1 MRKDWSSFSLCSG
14 DQSLLFYRRKET
26 PVPQQLFS
34 ALEQAVST
42 SEGKALYIL
51 VLICIA
57 MILDFLLGSFAAWR
71 DPQVKFTSQRGIDGI
86 LRKLA
91 SILVLVC
98 CIPVSALVPAE
109 AGLAALIV
117 LYLGYLVMELASV
130 VENLSKLGAPVSG
143 LLKFIENISEIGTH
157 NDESQK

>member
-1 MRKDWSSFSLCSG
+1 M
-14 DQSLLFYRRKET
+14 
-26 PVPQQLFS
+26 PQQLFS

-117 LYLGYLVMELASV
+117 LYLGYLFYELASV
-130 VENLSKLGAPVSG
+130 IENLERLGAPVSG
-143 LLKFIENISEIGTH
+143 LRRFIENISDTVRH
-157 NDESQK
+157 NEKD

>member
-1 MRKDWSSFSLCSG
+1 M
-14 DQSLLFYRRKET
+14 
-26 PVPQQLFS
+26 PQQLFS

-117 LYLGYLVMELASV
+117 LYLGYLFYELASV
-130 VENLSKLGAPVSG
+130 IENLERLGAPVSG

>member
-1 MRKDWSSFSLCSG
+1 MNIP
-14 DQSLLFYRRKET
+14 QELFNT
-26 PVPQQLFS
+26 
-34 ALEQAVST
+34 LEQAVST
-42 SEGKALYIL
+42 TEGKALYIL
-51 VLICIA
+51 TLICIA

-109 AGLAALIV
+109 AGIAALIV

-130 VENLSKLGAPVSG
+130 VENLSKLGAPVG
-143 LLKFIENISEIGTH
+143 PLMRFIENIHS
-157 NDESQK
+157 SK

>member
-1 MRKDWSSFSLCSG
+1 M
-14 DQSLLFYRRKET
+14 
-26 PVPQQLFS
+26 PQQLFS

-117 LYLGYLVMELASV
+117 LYLGYLALELASV

-143 LLKFIENISEIGTH
+143 LKRFIENIHSS
-157 NDESQK
+157 ND

>member
-1 MRKDWSSFSLCSG
+1 M
-14 DQSLLFYRRKET
+14 
-26 PVPQQLFS
+26 PQQLFQTL
-34 ALEQAVST
+34 AQAVST

-71 DPQVKFTSQRGIDGI
+71 DPAVKFTSQRGIDGI

-91 SILVLVC
+91 SILVLAC

-130 VENLSKLGAPVSG
+130 VENLSKLGAPVG
-143 LLKFIENISEIGTH
+143 NIRKFIETVSAITAPDDRKE
-157 NDESQK
+157 

>member
-1 MRKDWSSFSLCSG
+1 M
-14 DQSLLFYRRKET
+14 
-26 PVPQQLFS
+26 PQQLFQT
-34 ALEQAVST
+34 LEQAVST

-71 DPQVKFTSQRGIDGI
+71 DPSVKFTSGRGIDGI

-91 SILVLVC
+91 SILVLTL
-98 CIPVSALVPAE
+98 CIPVSALIPQ
-109 AGLAALIV
+109 GTGTFALIV

-130 VENLSKLGAPVSG
+130 IENLERLGAPVSG
-143 LLKFIENISEIGTH
+143 LQKFIENISEIGTH
-157 NDESQK
+157 DDESRRSGRR

>member
-1 MRKDWSSFSLCSG
+1 M
-14 DQSLLFYRRKET
+14 
-26 PVPQQLFS
+26 PQQLFS

-71 DPQVKFTSQRGIDGI
+71 DPAVKFTSQRGIDGI

-98 CIPVSALVPAE
+98 CIPVSALVPAD

-117 LYLGYLVMELASV
+117 LYLGYLFYELASV
-130 VENLSKLGAPVSG
+130 IENLERLGAPVSG
-143 LLKFIENISEIGTH
+143 LKRFIENIHSS
-157 NDESQK
+157 ND

>member
-1 MRKDWSSFSLCSG
+1 M
-14 DQSLLFYRRKET
+14 
-26 PVPQQLFS
+26 PQQLFS

-98 CIPVSALVPAE
+98 CIPVSALVPAD

-117 LYLGYLVMELASV
+117 LYLGYLFYELASV
-130 VENLSKLGAPVSG
+130 IENLERLGAPVSG
-143 LLKFIENISEIGTH
+143 LKRFIENVRDSTSH
-157 NDESQK
+157 DDS

>member
-1 MRKDWSSFSLCSG
+1 M
-14 DQSLLFYRRKET
+14 
-26 PVPQQLFS
+26 PQQLFS

-117 LYLGYLVMELASV
+117 LYLGYLFYELASV
-130 VENLSKLGAPVSG
+130 IENLERLGVPVGKL
-143 LLKFIENISEIGTH
+143 KRFIENLHDAS
-157 NDESQK
+157 SSK

>member
-1 MRKDWSSFSLCSG
+1 M
-14 DQSLLFYRRKET
+14 
-26 PVPQQLFS
+26 PQQLFS

-71 DPQVKFTSQRGIDGI
+71 DPSVKFTSQRGIDGI

-98 CIPVSALVPAE
+98 CIPVSALIPQG
-109 AGLAALIV
+109 AGTFALIV

-130 VENLSKLGAPVSG
+130 IENLERLGAPVSG
-143 LLKFIENISEIGTH
+143 LQKFIENISEIGTH
-157 NDESQK
+157 DDESQK

>member
-1 MRKDWSSFSLCSG
+1 M
-14 DQSLLFYRRKET
+14 
-26 PVPQQLFS
+26 PQQLFS

-98 CIPVSALVPAE
+98 CIPVSALVPAD

-117 LYLGYLVMELASV
+117 LYLGYLFYELASV
-130 VENLSKLGAPVSG
+130 IENLERLGAPVSG
-143 LLKFIENISEIGTH
+143 LKRFIENIHSS
-157 NDESQK
+157 ND

>member
-1 MRKDWSSFSLCSG
+1 M
-14 DQSLLFYRRKET
+14 
-26 PVPQQLFS
+26 PQQLFS

-71 DPQVKFTSQRGIDGI
+71 DPQTKFTSQRGIDGI

-130 VENLSKLGAPVSG
+130 VENLSKLGAPVG
-143 LLKFIENISEIGTH
+143 NIRKFIENVSEITAH
-157 NDESQK
+157 DDRKE

>member
-1 MRKDWSSFSLCSG
+1 MNIP
-14 DQSLLFYRRKET
+14 QELFNT
-26 PVPQQLFS
+26 
-34 ALEQAVST
+34 LEQAVST
-42 SEGKALYIL
+42 TEGKALYIL
-51 VLICIA
+51 TLICIA

-117 LYLGYLVMELASV
+117 LYLGYLVLELASV

-143 LLKFIENISEIGTH
+143 LKRFIENVSEISTH
-157 NDESQK
+157 DNDSSGPSGRR

>member
-1 MRKDWSSFSLCSG
+1 M
-14 DQSLLFYRRKET
+14 
-26 PVPQQLFS
+26 PQQLFS

-98 CIPVSALVPAE
+98 CIPVSALVPQG
-109 AGLAALIV
+109 AGTFALIV
-117 LYLGYLVMELASV
+117 LYLGYLALELASV

-143 LLKFIENISEIGTH
+143 LKRFIENVRDSTSH
-157 NDESQK
+157 DDS

>member
-1 MRKDWSSFSLCSG
+1 MNIP
-14 DQSLLFYRRKET
+14 QELFNT
-26 PVPQQLFS
+26 
-34 ALEQAVST
+34 LEQAVST
-42 SEGKALYIL
+42 TEGKALYIL
-51 VLICIA
+51 TLICIA
-57 MILDFLLGSFAAWR
+57 MCLDFLLGSFAAWR
-71 DPQVKFTSQRGIDGI
+71 DPSVKFTSGRGIDGI

-117 LYLGYLVMELASV
+117 LYLGYLALELASV

-143 LLKFIENISEIGTH
+143 LQKFIENISEISTH
-157 NDESQK
+157 DDESRRSGRR

>member
-1 MRKDWSSFSLCSG
+1 M
-14 DQSLLFYRRKET
+14 
-26 PVPQQLFS
+26 PQQLFS

-71 DPQVKFTSQRGIDGI
+71 DPSVKFTSQRGIDGI

-117 LYLGYLVMELASV
+117 LYLGYLFYELASV
-130 VENLSKLGAPVSG
+130 IENLERLSAPVG
-143 LLKFIENISEIGTH
+143 KLKRFIENLHDAS
-157 NDESQK
+157 SSK

>member
-1 MRKDWSSFSLCSG
+1 M
-14 DQSLLFYRRKET
+14 
-26 PVPQQLFS
+26 PQQLFS

-91 SILVLVC
+91 SILVLTL
-98 CIPVSALVPAE
+98 CIPVSALIPQ
-109 AGLAALIV
+109 GTGTFALIV

-130 VENLSKLGAPVSG
+130 IENLERLGAPVSG
-143 LLKFIENISEIGTH
+143 LQKFIENISEIGTH
-157 NDESQK
+157 DDESQK

>member
-1 MRKDWSSFSLCSG
+1 MNIP
-14 DQSLLFYRRKET
+14 QELFNT
-26 PVPQQLFS
+26 
-34 ALEQAVST
+34 LEQAVST
-42 SEGKALYIL
+42 TEGKALYIL

-71 DPQVKFTSQRGIDGI
+71 DPSVKFTSQRDIDGI
-86 LRKLA
+86 LRKLT

-130 VENLSKLGAPVSG
+130 VENLSKLGAPVG
-143 LLKFIENISEIGTH
+143 NIRKFIENVSEITAH
-157 NDESQK
+157 DDRKE

>member
-1 MRKDWSSFSLCSG
+1 MNIP
-14 DQSLLFYRRKET
+14 QELFNT
-26 PVPQQLFS
+26 
-34 ALEQAVST
+34 LEQAVST

-71 DPQVKFTSQRGIDGI
+71 DPSVKFTSQRGIDGI

-117 LYLGYLVMELASV
+117 LYLGYLFYELASV
-130 VENLSKLGAPVSG
+130 VENL
-143 LLKFIENISEIGTH
+143 
-157 NDESQK
+157 

>member
-1 MRKDWSSFSLCSG
+1 M
-14 DQSLLFYRRKET
+14 
-26 PVPQQLFS
+26 PQQLFS

-71 DPQVKFTSQRGIDGI
+71 DPAVKFTSQRGIDGI

-109 AGLAALIV
+109 AGLAAFIV
-117 LYLGYLVMELASV
+117 LYLGYLALELASV

-143 LLKFIENISEIGTH
+143 LKRFIENIHSS
-157 NDESQK
+157 ND

>member
-1 MRKDWSSFSLCSG
+1 MNIP
-14 DQSLLFYRRKET
+14 QELFNT
-26 PVPQQLFS
+26 
-34 ALEQAVST
+34 LEQAVST
-42 SEGKALYIL
+42 TEGKALYIL
-51 VLICIA
+51 TLICIA

-71 DPQVKFTSQRGIDGI
+71 DPAVKFTSQRGIDGI

-117 LYLGYLVMELASV
+117 LYLGYLALELASV

-143 LLKFIENISEIGTH
+143 LKRFIENVSEISTH
-157 NDESQK
+157 DNDSSGPSGRR

>member
-1 MRKDWSSFSLCSG
+1 MRRAAIELG
-14 DQSLLFYRRKET
+14 T
-26 PVPQQLFS
+26 PIRW
-34 ALEQAVST
+34 
-42 SEGKALYIL
+42 GGGW
-51 VLICIA
+51 
-57 MILDFLLGSFAAWR
+57 FLLN
-71 DPQVKFTSQRGIDGI
+71 DCTSQRGIDGI

-143 LLKFIENISEIGTH
+143 LKRFIENVRDSTSH
-157 NDESQK
+157 DDS

>member
-1 MRKDWSSFSLCSG
+1 M
-14 DQSLLFYRRKET
+14 
-26 PVPQQLFS
+26 PQQLFQT
-34 ALEQAVST
+34 LEQATST

-71 DPQVKFTSQRGIDGI
+71 DPQTKFTSGRGIDGI

-91 SILVLVC
+91 SILVLTL
-98 CIPVSALVPAE
+98 CIPVSALIPQ
-109 AGLAALIV
+109 GTGTFALIV

-130 VENLSKLGAPVSG
+130 IENLERLGAPVSG
-143 LLKFIENISEIGTH
+143 LQKFIENIHS
-157 NDESQK
+157 SK

>member
-1 MRKDWSSFSLCSG
+1 MNIP
-14 DQSLLFYRRKET
+14 QELFNT
-26 PVPQQLFS
+26 
-34 ALEQAVST
+34 LEQAVST
-42 SEGKALYIL
+42 TEGKALYIL
-51 VLICIA
+51 TLICIA

-117 LYLGYLVMELASV
+117 LYLGYLALELASV

-143 LLKFIENISEIGTH
+143 LKLFIENIHS
-157 NDESQK
+157 SK

>member
-1 MRKDWSSFSLCSG
+1 MNMP
-14 DQSLLFYRRKET
+14 QELFNT
-26 PVPQQLFS
+26 
-34 ALEQAVST
+34 LEQAVST

-57 MILDFLLGSFAAWR
+57 MILDFLLGSYAAWR
-71 DPQVKFTSQRGIDGI
+71 DPQTKFTSQRGIDGI

-117 LYLGYLVMELASV
+117 LYLGYLFYELASV
-130 VENLSKLGAPVSG
+130 IENLERLGAPVG
-143 LLKFIENISEIGTH
+143 KLKRFIENLHSS
-157 NDESQK
+157 NDFSND

>member
-1 MRKDWSSFSLCSG
+1 MNIP
-14 DQSLLFYRRKET
+14 QELFNT
-26 PVPQQLFS
+26 
-34 ALEQAVST
+34 LEQAVST

-57 MILDFLLGSFAAWR
+57 MILDFLLGSFATWR
-71 DPQVKFTSQRGIDGI
+71 DPSVKFTSQRGIDGI

-117 LYLGYLVMELASV
+117 LYLGYLFYELASV
-130 VENLSKLGAPVSG
+130 VENLERLGAPVSG